1 MNRAI
6 KKVTPMT
13 PRTKEEL
20 VKRRE
25 NFEKNIEKWIE
36 IENLTIQSCDA
47 ILNKSE
53 SKVVNALMGAVKMDS
68 QKHRELLKF
77 VQECL
82 DGTITLTPDELA
94 SASDLIEAHVKFER
108 DAIVMA
114 EKSLEDS
121 RHFVI
126 NQVLKYILE
135 DERKHFSMV
144 TDMNSYKSH
153 IYPYA

>member
-1 MNRAI
+1 MAG
-6 KKVTPMT
+6 KKEDM
-13 PRTKEEL
+13 
-20 VKRRE
+20 VKRRA
-25 NFEKNIEKWIE
+25 NFDKNIEKWIE
-36 IENLTIQSCDA
+36 IEELTIGSCDA
-47 ILNKSE
+47 ILKKSK
-53 SKVVNALMGAVKMDS
+53 SPVVNALMKAVKMDS
-68 QKHRELLKF
+68 QKHKELLGF
-77 VQECL
+77 VQQCL
-82 DGTITLTPDELA
+82 DGTITLTPEELA
-94 SASDLIEAHVKFER
+94 TASDLIEAHVKYER

>member
-1 MNRAI
+1 MAG
-6 KKVTPMT
+6 K
-13 PRTKEEL
+13 KEEL
-20 VKRRE
+20 VKRRA
-25 NFEKNIEKWIE
+25 NFDKNIEKWIE
-36 IENLTIQSCDA
+36 IEELTIGSCDA
-47 ILNKSE
+47 ILKKSK
-53 SKVVNALMGAVKMDS
+53 SPVVNALMKAVKMDS
-68 QKHRELLKF
+68 QKHKELLGF
-77 VQECL
+77 VQQCL
-82 DGTITLTPDELA
+82 DGTITLTPEELA
-94 SASDLIEAHVKFER
+94 TASDLIEAHVKYER

-144 TDMNSYKSH
+144 TDINSYKSH

>member
-1 MNRAI
+1 MAG
-6 KKVTPMT
+6 K
-13 PRTKEEL
+13 KEEL
-20 VKRRE
+20 VKRRA
-25 NFEKNIEKWIE
+25 NFDKNIEKWIE
-36 IENLTIQSCDA
+36 IEELTIGSCDA
-47 ILNKSE
+47 ILKKSK
-53 SKVVNALMGAVKMDS
+53 SPVVNALMKAVKMDS
-68 QKHRELLKF
+68 QKHKELLGF
-77 VQECL
+77 VQQCL
-82 DGTITLTPDELA
+82 DGTITLTPEELA
-94 SASDLIEAHVKFER
+94 TASDLIETHVKYER

-144 TDMNSYKSH
+144 TDINSYKSH